1 MRNVHKKLRILL
13 GRMVIEE
20 FFRLRSNSPK
30 YRLKFC
36 CVYKRRSFTSD
47 EQHFYGNRL
56 IVVELKSVMQIS
68 VTVES
73 DILNYSIK

>member
-1 MRNVHKKLRILL
+1 
-13 GRMVIEE
+13 
-20 FFRLRSNSPK
+20 
-30 YRLKFC
+30 
-36 CVYKRRSFTSD
+36 VYKRRSFTSD